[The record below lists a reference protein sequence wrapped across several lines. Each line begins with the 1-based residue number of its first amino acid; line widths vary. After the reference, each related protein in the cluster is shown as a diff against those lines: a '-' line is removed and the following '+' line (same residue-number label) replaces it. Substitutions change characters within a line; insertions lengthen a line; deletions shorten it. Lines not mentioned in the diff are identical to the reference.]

1 MTNGVDPIKE
11 RLFKEVALKT
21 GAQLMTSIK

>member
-11 RLFKEVALKT
+11 RLFKKVALKT

>member
-11 RLFKEVALKT
+11 RLFKEVVLKT
-21 GAQLMTSIK
+21 GAQLMTSTK